1 MRNIAFTVDVE
12 KDYNSDSYEDLR
24 KNLPKLAAL
33 LKRRKIKATFF
44 VTSDCL
50 EKDPALFR
58 KLHKEGHE
66 IALHGYMHERWDTMN
81 LHTKRETLNKAIAV
95 YKKVFNEMPLGFR
108 APQFSADF
116 ELIRVLEEN
125 GFLYDSSIVQFPLT
139 QTIFFPSR
147 LFLYIEQLFIKS
159 RIRHNKMKIWEI
171 FVSSF
176 GLPISAFT
184 LRRLPKWLFIT
195 LHEAA
200 FAKRGKSWT
209 VFLSHSYE
217 LDKAGLKRIE
227 NYLDWYKN
235 ANFVRMRDIIRG

>member
-1 MRNIAFTVDVE
+1 
-12 KDYNSDSYEDLR
+12 
-24 KNLPKLAAL
+24 
-33 LKRRKIKATFF
+33 
-44 VTSDCL
+44 
-50 EKDPALFR
+50 
-58 KLHKEGHE
+58 
-66 IALHGYMHERWDTMN
+66 MHERWNTMN

-108 APQFSADF
+108 APQFSPAF
-116 ELIRVLEEN
+116 ELLRVLEEN

-159 RIRHNKMKIWEI
+159 RIRHNRMKIWEI

-176 GLPISAFT
+176 GLPISAFY

-217 LDKAGLKRIE
+217 LDKAGLKRID
-227 NYLDWYKN
+227 NYFELYKN
-235 ANFVRMRDIIRG
+235 ANFVRMRDIIRE